1 MKRFQVIKSNTTT
14 RNEDGATLPM
24 ATYTLVMIED
34 NVTTQVVRG
43 MTWGELKNLLM
54 AIKSV
59 E

>member
-1 MKRFQVIKSNTTT
+1 MKRFQVIKSNSTT

-34 NVTTQVVRG
+34 NETTQVVRG